1 VKRIA
6 SSRCEKIE
14 KKQHTAFKK
23 VVVLDLHK
31 LRTLGPS
38 DDRSVRATLFAAW
51 MFAFCASMPR
61 IRDLVPESCD
71 VYEQT
76 VRVWRG
82 SLVRQRTDEDRV
94 GTVLRSGLLAKS
106 AVVRDRTRRG
116 HEKPPLRD
124 VPWWWWKAGRTHRT
138 RDSLCRVCVKG
149 SLNCARL
156 RCVSSSPPTK
166 LCDVWLFFGFP
177 PLPFFSRLRRFRTSA
192 RASHRP
198 HSFLVTYGS
207 VPSRIVES
215 RDNAPHTLIQRWYV
229 WTSSRNRRGVSEVA
243 SRTDSGSPSHIES
256 GEEERQSPRNQTPP
270 P

>member
-76 VRVWRG
+76 VRV
-82 SLVRQRTDEDRV
+82 
-94 GTVLRSGLLAKS
+94 
-106 AVVRDRTRRG
+106 
-116 HEKPPLRD
+116 
-124 VPWWWWKAGRTHRT
+124 
-138 RDSLCRVCVKG
+138 
-149 SLNCARL
+149 
-156 RCVSSSPPTK
+156 
-166 LCDVWLFFGFP
+166 
-177 PLPFFSRLRRFRTSA
+177 
-192 RASHRP
+192 
-198 HSFLVTYGS
+198 
-207 VPSRIVES
+207 
-215 RDNAPHTLIQRWYV
+215 
-229 WTSSRNRRGVSEVA
+229 
-243 SRTDSGSPSHIES
+243 
-256 GEEERQSPRNQTPP
+256 
-270 P
+270 